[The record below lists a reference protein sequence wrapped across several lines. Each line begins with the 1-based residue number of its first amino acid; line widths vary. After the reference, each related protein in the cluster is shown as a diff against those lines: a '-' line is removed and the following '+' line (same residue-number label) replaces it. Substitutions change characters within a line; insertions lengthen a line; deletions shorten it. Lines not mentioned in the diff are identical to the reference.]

1 MDASLNGTASDEA
14 DPDATIDTGVT
25 VNVTTLAGFADPVAV
40 PVAETLDYSALAVA
54 APVAETLDFSALAES
69 AQGIDQLIPE
79 APVEPIQVAMDPTV
93 PRAVTQDDPVAD
105 MVSNVA
111 IRPLTGP
118 GSAASDVPP
127 SAVVEDTSD
136 DVGGS
141 TSLLI
146 FRRQSNLQ
154 ATYAEPTNP
163 PVEVTPTQKAIIRA
177 LDNDQC
183 NVKVMTDTVVVDDKT
198 KETQKS
204 EMKYWNEMM
213 VRAKK
218 HVLTAE
224 QLTASAGT
232 FCNVALIKP
241 LPEAELAVVNQA
253 LNGRGDQNALIV
265 SAPGVYVARREFQ
278 SLCPGFYLVESVIDY
293 YFHCLRQ
300 RQNRLNRVAKIKR
313 QFYYFRSAFSQVLQ
327 PVPPQT
333 YHYSQVQRWTRKN
346 VPHSDIFKCDAVFF
360 PWNVDLVH
368 WILIVAFM
376 KERKLQAFC
385 SLGMRHKVPTRLVW
399 NYLLDEHRDKHGGAE
414 LPHQDKWVLTYS
426 TPFAPRQRNGYDC
439 GVFTCMTADFLS
451 MGWPLIYN
459 QDHVAHCRV
468 RIAHGCL
475 NNCAVT
481 TKAVELLTD
490 DIWLMKY
497 QILVAVL
504 LSRKRFVEILY
515 GQPTEEEM
523 LKEKDKKKN
532 KKGAILGPS
541 FEPKE
546 GERFYLFSHFLEDQE
561 KISDK
566 IRLANS
572 HKADSKLPF
581 NPALKKQDAVRGEQK
596 AIKAAAMELKASF
609 QSLPDPLAGAR
620 CLLKLPPKSTK
631 KLTVPE
637 RRLLTA
643 PKPTTKLK
651 TPPAPSVAAVA
662 KTTEETE
669 EIDTP
674 MDMEDSEDADVDD
687 RKPAAKTELDEKK
700 PAAKSRDGRRQSLPI
715 QPAKAMHPPVLGFAA
730 VAAQKKLA
738 LLLSGKKIT
747 PQLEKE
753 EDVQSLEEISDVTD
767 DELNAFIGKQSHRST
782 ADYFEHMKVSK
793 RKREVQTEVLRR
805 NRYKK
810 RIRLTPGEQ
819 DAVRLKIKAEKEEQL
834 VQLRLERA
842 AKKKARAE
850 LALEREN
857 QLVEEQ
863 MRKEKLS
870 AYGESQRVMMKLI
883 FSGNKSKI
891 KKGRAL
897 LTKQFP
903 TWKYTEEELW
913 EIKMKKNEMGPEQRV
928 AFEKEEE
935 EADEIGSL
943 RYKKATATYN
953 EHFQGMVKT
962 AKGTNGKLLPLLNPM
977 WIRHHFHEKFVAIV
991 VAYGRDSNSWIDVP
1005 LGSSRGGKDPE
1016 PPSTSVVQGLR
1027 CKYQQEDNETCLFF
1041 SFASALFYLG
1051 LKEDSERV
1059 RKAGHQMEHLDADTQ
1074 LTFLRGLMVQSN
1086 KFERNP
1092 IVWSGKK
1099 TKYFDVFECTS
1110 DNPTIL
1116 IPLGADKGIHH
1127 AIATVGN
1134 YIFDST
1140 HEEALHLT
1148 KDSLDWCCNTK
1159 HGFEG
1164 VYLAIRFVL
1173 KPVKKEYRMYV

>member
-1 MDASLNGTASDEA
+1 MDTSLNGTASDEA

-40 PVAETLDYSALAVA
+40 PVAETLDFSALAVA
-54 APVAETLDFSALAES
+54 APVAETLDFSALAV
-69 AQGIDQLIPE
+69 AGQGIDQLIPE
-79 APVEPIQVAMDPTV
+79 APVEPIKVAMDPTV

-118 GSAASDVPP
+118 GSAASDVLP
-127 SAVVEDTSD
+127 SAVAEDTSD

-154 ATYAEPTNP
+154 ATYAESTNP

-232 FCNVALIKP
+232 FCNAALIKP

-253 LNGRGDQNALIV
+253 LNGRGDENALIV

-327 PVPPQT
+327 PAPPQT
-333 YHYSQVQRWTRKN
+333 YDYSQVRRWTRKN

-368 WILIVAFM
+368 WIVIVAFM

-439 GVFTCMTADFLS
+439 GVFVCMTADFLS

-481 TKAVELLTD
+481 TKAVSLLTD

-515 GQPTEEEM
+515 GKATEEEM
-523 LKEKDKKKN
+523 LKEKNKMKN

-581 NPALKKQDAVRGEQK
+581 NPALKKQNAVRGEQK
-596 AIKAAAMELKASF
+596 LIKAAAMESKASSL
-609 QSLPDPLAGAR
+609 SLPDPLAGAR
-620 CLLKLPPKSTK
+620 RLLKLPPKSTN
-631 KLTVPE
+631 KLTVAE

-643 PKPTTKLK
+643 PKPTIKLK
-651 TPPAPSVAAVA
+651 TPPAPSMAAVA
-662 KTTEETE
+662 KIPEETE
-669 EIDTP
+669 ANDASMDT
-674 MDMEDSEDADVDD
+674 EDSEDKDVDD
-687 RKPAAKTELDEKK
+687 RKPSAKTELDGKE
-700 PAAKSRDGRRQSLPI
+700 PAAQRDGRRQSLPI
-715 QPAKAMHPPVLGFAA
+715 QPAKAMQPPRLAIAA
-730 VAAQKKLA
+730 VAAENQLA
-738 LLLSGKKIT
+738 LLLSGKKVI
-747 PQLEKE
+747 PQLE
-753 EDVQSLEEISDVTD
+753 
-767 DELNAFIGKQSHRST
+767 
-782 ADYFEHMKVSK
+782 
-793 RKREVQTEVLRR
+793 
-805 NRYKK
+805 
-810 RIRLTPGEQ
+810 
-819 DAVRLKIKAEKEEQL
+819 
-834 VQLRLERA
+834 
-842 AKKKARAE
+842 
-850 LALEREN
+850 
-857 QLVEEQ
+857 
-863 MRKEKLS
+863 
-870 AYGESQRVMMKLI
+870 
-883 FSGNKSKI
+883 
-891 KKGRAL
+891 
-897 LTKQFP
+897 
-903 TWKYTEEELW
+903 
-913 EIKMKKNEMGPEQRV
+913 
-928 AFEKEEE
+928 
-935 EADEIGSL
+935 
-943 RYKKATATYN
+943 
-953 EHFQGMVKT
+953 
-962 AKGTNGKLLPLLNPM
+962 
-977 WIRHHFHEKFVAIV
+977 
-991 VAYGRDSNSWIDVP
+991 
-1005 LGSSRGGKDPE
+1005 
-1016 PPSTSVVQGLR
+1016 
-1027 CKYQQEDNETCLFF
+1027 DN
-1041 SFASALFYLG
+1041 
-1051 LKEDSERV
+1051 D
-1059 RKAGHQMEHLDADTQ
+1059 
-1074 LTFLRGLMVQSN
+1074 
-1086 KFERNP
+1086 
-1092 IVWSGKK
+1092 
-1099 TKYFDVFECTS
+1099 
-1110 DNPTIL
+1110 
-1116 IPLGADKGIHH
+1116 
-1127 AIATVGN
+1127 
-1134 YIFDST
+1134 
-1140 HEEALHLT
+1140 
-1148 KDSLDWCCNTK
+1148 
-1159 HGFEG
+1159 
-1164 VYLAIRFVL
+1164 
-1173 KPVKKEYRMYV
+1173 